1 MSSYHCDGSIAD
13 EVYQTLSALP
23 AASRIA
29 VSVHD
34 GRVLLRGEV
43 THPAQRAAIK
53 DAVADIDGV
62 SAITDMIRIQPEQA
76 PALAVG
82 VAVGTG
88 TGRAGQPLRR

>member
-13 EVYQTLSALP
+13 EVYQALSALP
-23 AASRIA
+23 GATRIA

-43 THPAQRAAIK
+43 AHPAQRSAIK

-62 SAITDMIRIQPEQA
+62 SAITDMIRIQPELA
-76 PALAVG
+76 PSLAAP
-82 VAVGTG
+82 VAASTG
-88 TGRAGQPLRR
+88 TGRRGQPLRR

>member
-13 EVYQTLSALP
+13 EVYQALSALP

-43 THPAQRAAIK
+43 SHPAQRSAIK

-62 SAITDMIRIQPEQA
+62 SAITDMIRVLPGPIAEQA
-76 PALAVG
+76 PLA
-82 VAVGTG
+82 AVTAS
-88 TGRAGQPLRR
+88 TGRRSQQARR